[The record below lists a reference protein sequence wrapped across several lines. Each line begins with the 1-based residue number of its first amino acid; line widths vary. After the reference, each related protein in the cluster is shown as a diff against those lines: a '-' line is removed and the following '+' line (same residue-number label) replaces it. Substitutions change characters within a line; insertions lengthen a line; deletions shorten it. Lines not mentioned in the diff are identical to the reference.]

1 MAVKGSDM
9 KVRVQVII
17 ESDGGE
23 QACLEEVASV
33 QRDILRAEDLGLT
46 LAEAKDLLAG
56 VQRRMVTQQAKTY
69 VEQQRTCPHC
79 HTARSSKGQHT
90 IVFRTLFGTICLSSP
105 RYAACRCQPQPTAS
119 ISPLAALLPERT
131 TPELLYLEAKFAA
144 LMSYGVTVNLLAE
157 VLPLGQDLNVAT
169 VFRDVQKVAERIEHE
184 LGEERPM
191 FIEGCPRDWE
201 QLPEPEG
208 PLTVGIDGGYIHAR
222 EAPSRQEGWFEVI
235 VGRSVP
241 TEGTA
246 KCFGFVQNYDTKPK
260 RRLFEVLQSQGMQ
273 ANQPLTF
280 LSDGGDTVRNLPRY
294 LHPDAEHVLDWFH
307 IAMRVTVMTQ
317 MAKGLLS
324 PGETAGQIDIQDQLD
339 RLKWSLWH
347 GNVYKALLKITYL
360 EMDLETMAES
370 PEQRKLLKAVRE
382 FGGYIAAN
390 KPYIPNYGD
399 RYRHGEPIST
409 AMAESAVNQVI
420 SKRFVKKQQMKW
432 TKRGAH
438 LLLQVRTH
446 VLNDELRDLFCR
458 WYPGMQTS
466 EEPAQEAA

>member
-1 MAVKGSDM
+1 
-9 KVRVQVII
+9 
-17 ESDGGE
+17 
-23 QACLEEVASV
+23 
-33 QRDILRAEDLGLT
+33 
-46 LAEAKDLLAG
+46 
-56 VQRRMVTQQAKTY
+56 
-69 VEQQRTCPHC
+69 
-79 HTARSSKGQHT
+79 
-90 IVFRTLFGTICLSSP
+90 
-105 RYAACRCQPQPTAS
+105 
-119 ISPLAALLPERT
+119 
-131 TPELLYLEAKFAA
+131 
-144 LMSYGVTVNLLAE
+144 
-157 VLPLGQDLNVAT
+157 
-169 VFRDVQKVAERIEHE
+169 
-184 LGEERPM
+184 
-191 FIEGCPRDWE
+191 
-201 QLPEPEG
+201 
-208 PLTVGIDGGYIHAR
+208 
-222 EAPSRQEGWFEVI
+222 VI
-235 VGRSVP
+235 VGKSVP

-246 KCFGFVQNYDTKPK
+246 KCFGFVQSYDTKPK

-317 MAKGLLS
+317 MAKGLPS
-324 PGETAGQIDIQDQLD
+324 PGEAAGQIDIQDQLD

-347 GNVYKALLKITYL
+347 GNVYKALRKITYL
-360 EMDLETMAES
+360 EMDLEMMAES

-390 KPYIPNYGD
+390 KPYIPNYGN
-399 RYRHGEPIST
+399 RYRNGEPIST

-432 TKRGAH
+432 TKRGAR

-466 EEPAQEAA
+466 EEPAQQAA